1 MRRSEGLERVEREI
15 VHERAAALGRAG
27 ERLEAALAVV
37 GALGARL
44 DAEPD
49 PDRRAVLLGEYE
61 AARQRAATA
70 RLMLLIQREANGLRH
85 HRDVDRQFP
94 EPPRRR

>member
-1 MRRSEGLERVEREI
+1 MKPREGLERVEREI
-15 VHERAAALGRAG
+15 VHERATALGRAG
-27 ERLEAALAVV
+27 ERLEAALAAAR
-37 GALGARL
+37 ALGARL
-44 DAEPD
+44 DGECDAG
-49 PDRRAVLLGEYE
+49 RRAVLRREYE
-61 AARQRAATA
+61 AARQHAATA